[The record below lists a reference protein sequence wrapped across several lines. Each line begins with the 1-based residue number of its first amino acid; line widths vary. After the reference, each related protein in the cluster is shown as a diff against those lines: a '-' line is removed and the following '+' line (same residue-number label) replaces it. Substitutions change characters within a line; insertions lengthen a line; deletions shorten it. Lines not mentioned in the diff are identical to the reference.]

1 MVRHIL
7 RKLSYIKE
15 NKCHGIEIKHWQ
27 TNATSRHSPKKHRS
41 QERNSDHTHI
51 IGKNWMG
58 FAAAI
63 ASFYSFNT
71 VSCSFSNDSSKR
83 KEFKQ

>member
-1 MVRHIL
+1 MVTHIL
-7 RKLSYIKE
+7 RKPSYIKE
-15 NKCHGIEIKHWQ
+15 NIRHEIEINHWQ
-27 TNATSRHSPKKHRS
+27 TNATFRHSSKKHRN
-41 QERNSDHTHI
+41 QERNFDHTHI

-58 FAAAI
+58 FAASI